1 MFMLYALLIGIVVG
15 RLLGGRLERVAALR
29 FRWVPLALAG
39 LAVQV
44 ALFSSPLTEQVGSLG
59 PPLYVASTIAVLVV
73 VVRNITIP
81 GLALVALGAVSN
93 LAAIVANGGFMPA
106 SPNALEA
113 LGRTAETGFSNSVVL
128 GDPALA
134 PLTDVFALPA
144 FLPFANVF
152 SVGDVLIGLGISLAL
167 VSAMRRPVRPDNS
180 PDRLGGTSTS
190 GLFRTRR

>member
-1 MFMLYALLIGIVVG
+1 MFMLYALVIGLVVG
-15 RLLGGRLERVAALR
+15 RLLGGRLDRIAALR

-44 ALFSSPLTEQVGSLG
+44 ALFSSPLTERVGALG

-73 VVRNITIP
+73 VGRNITIP
-81 GLALVALGAVSN
+81 GLALVALGALSN

-106 SPNALEA
+106 SPSALEA

-128 GDPALA
+128 TDPVLA
-134 PLTDVFALPA
+134 PLTDVFAMPA

-152 SVGDVLIGLGISLAL
+152 SVGDVLIGLGVGLAL
-167 VSAMRRPVRPDNS
+167 VSAMRRPVPPDNS
-180 PDRLGGTSTS
+180 PDRPGGTSTS
-190 GLFRTRR
+190 GLFRTRP

>member
-1 MFMLYALLIGIVVG
+1 MFMLYALVVGIVVG
-15 RLLGGRLERVAALR
+15 RLLGGRLERIAALR

-44 ALFSSPLTEQVGSLG
+44 ALFSSPLTEHVGPLG

-73 VVRNITIP
+73 VGRNITIP

-106 SPNALEA
+106 SPSALEA
-113 LGRTAETGFSNSVVL
+113 LGRTAGTGFSNSVVL

-134 PLTDVFALPA
+134 PLTDVFAMPS

-152 SVGDVLIGLGISLAL
+152 SVGDVLIGLGVSLAL

-180 PDRLGGTSTS
+180 PDLLGGTSTS